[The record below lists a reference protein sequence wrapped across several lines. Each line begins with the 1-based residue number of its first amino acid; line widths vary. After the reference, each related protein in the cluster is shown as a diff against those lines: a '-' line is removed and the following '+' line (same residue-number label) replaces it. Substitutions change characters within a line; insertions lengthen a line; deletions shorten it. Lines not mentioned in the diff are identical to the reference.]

1 MRKIESVMYGKF
13 NNHDK
18 RGAIIQKKKDS
29 IVLIEK
35 TFKSYLN
42 EEQKKLKEVNPVKV
56 EIKDE
61 YDDEFIWTNIF
72 PRRRF

>member
-18 RGAIIQKKKDS
+18 RGTIIQKKKDS